1 MAIFFYFYISQ
12 IEVYM
17 KKLILIMVFFFLNF
31 IVNAQAAKILKSV
44 NNDGDVATFELDCS
58 VQFQT
63 LAKGLRYN
71 ITRHEFKG
79 PELKNNYRLL
89 LVMDGFYS
97 KTLNKTMTIS
107 AVLSDGTI
115 LEAKK
120 IIEDDG
126 FFDGACTLKIK
137 DPKALLEADIDKV
150 IVHADK
156 DVIYVLSEQNKSV
169 FKKNLSNV
177 INAK

>member
-1 MAIFFYFYISQ
+1 
-12 IEVYM
+12 M
-17 KKLILIMVFFFLNF
+17 KKVILILVFLIMNWS
-31 IVNAQAAKILKSV
+31 VNAQAAKILKSV
-44 NNDGDVATFELDCS
+44 NEAGDVATFELDCS
-58 VQFQT
+58 KQFQT
-63 LAKGLRYN
+63 LSKGLRYN

-79 PELKNNYRLL
+79 PEMKNSYRLL

-97 KTLNKTMTIS
+97 KTLNNTMTIS

-137 DPKALLEADIDKV
+137 DPKALLEANIDKV
-150 IVHADK
+150 IVRADK
-156 DVIYVLSEQNKSV
+156 DVVYILSEQNKAV
-169 FKKNLSNV
+169 FKKNL
-177 INAK
+177 NAIITAK

>member
-1 MAIFFYFYISQ
+1 MSQ
-12 IEVYM
+12 KEIHMRKVIVILVF
-17 KKLILIMVFFFLNF
+17 LIIGCG
-31 IVNAQAAKILKSV
+31 VNAQVAKIKKEV
-44 NNDGDVATFELDCS
+44 NEAGDVGSFELDCS

-79 PELKNNYRLL
+79 PELKNSYRLL

-115 LEAKK
+115 IEAKK

-156 DVIYVLSEQNKSV
+156 DVVYTLSAKNKEI
-169 FKKNLSNV
+169 FKKNLSNI

>member
-1 MAIFFYFYISQ
+1 
-12 IEVYM
+12 M
-17 KKLILIMVFFFLNF
+17 KKVIVVFVFLV
-31 IVNAQAAKILKSV
+31 IGISVNAQAAKIIKQVSEA
-44 NNDGDVATFELDCS
+44 GDVASFELDCS
-58 VQFQT
+58 VQFQS

-79 PELKNNYRLL
+79 PELKNSYRLL

-97 KTLNKTMTIS
+97 KTLNTTMTIS

-115 LEAKK
+115 IEAKK

-137 DPKALLEADIDKV
+137 DPKALLEANIDKV

-156 DVIYVLSEQNKSV
+156 DVVYTLSAKNKEV
-169 FKKNLSNV
+169 FKKNLSNI

>member
-1 MAIFFYFYISQ
+1 
-12 IEVYM
+12 M
-17 KKLILIMVFFFLNF
+17 KKVILIFVFLFVGLS
-31 IVNAQAAKILKSV
+31 VNAQAAKIKKEVSEA
-44 NNDGDVATFELDCS
+44 GDVASFELDCS
-58 VQFQT
+58 VQFQS

-79 PELKNNYRLL
+79 PELKNSYRLL

-107 AVLSDGTI
+107 AVLTDGTI
-115 LEAKK
+115 IEAKK

-126 FFDGACTLKIK
+126 FFDGACTVKIK
-137 DPKALLEADIDKV
+137 DPKALLEANIDKV

-156 DVIYVLSEQNKSV
+156 DVVYTLSAKNKAI
-169 FKKNLSNV
+169 FKQNLSNV

>member
-1 MAIFFYFYISQ
+1 
-12 IEVYM
+12 M
-17 KKLILIMVFFFLNF
+17 KKVILIFVFLFVGLS
-31 IVNAQAAKILKSV
+31 VNAQAAKIKKEVSEA
-44 NNDGDVATFELDCS
+44 GDVASFELDCS

-79 PELKNNYRLL
+79 PELKNSYRLL

-107 AVLSDGTI
+107 AVLTDGTI
-115 LEAKK
+115 IEAKK

-137 DPKALLEADIDKV
+137 DPKALLDANIDKV

-156 DVIYVLSEQNKSV
+156 DVVYTLSAKNKAV
-169 FKKNLSNV
+169 FKQNLSNV

>member
-1 MAIFFYFYISQ
+1 MFSFFAATLS
-12 IEVYM
+12 
-17 KKLILIMVFFFLNF
+17 
-31 IVNAQAAKILKSV
+31 VNAQAAKVIKGV
-44 NNDGDVATFELDCS
+44 NEAGDVATFELDCS
-58 VQFQT
+58 VKFQT

-79 PELKNNYRLL
+79 PDLKNSYRLL
-89 LVMDGFYS
+89 LVMDGFYA
-97 KTLNKTMTIS
+97 KTLNNTMTIS
-107 AVLSDGTI
+107 AVLTDGTI
-115 LEAKK
+115 IEAKK

-137 DPKALLEADIDKV
+137 DPKALLAADIDKV

-156 DVIYVLSEQNKSV
+156 DVVYTLSEQHKAV
-169 FKKNLSNV
+169 FKKNLRNI

>member
-1 MAIFFYFYISQ
+1 MKVIVIILSFFAFNVS
-12 IEVYM
+12 VY
-17 KKLILIMVFFFLNF
+17 
-31 IVNAQAAKILKSV
+31 AQTAKVLKSV
-44 NNDGDVATFELDCS
+44 NDAGDVATFELDCT
-58 VQFQT
+58 VKFQS

-79 PELKNNYRLL
+79 PEMKNTYRLL

-97 KTLNKTMTIS
+97 KTLNKEMTIS
-107 AVLSDGTI
+107 AVLSDGTV
-115 LEAKK
+115 LEARK
-120 IIEDDG
+120 IIENDG

-137 DPKALLEADIDKV
+137 DPKALLEANIDKV

-156 DVIYVLSEQNKSV
+156 DVVYPISVQNKAV
-169 FKKNLSNV
+169 FKKNLENI

>member
-1 MAIFFYFYISQ
+1 MSKK
-12 IEVYM
+12 EVHM
-17 KKLILIMVFFFLNF
+17 KKVIVVFVFLV
-31 IVNAQAAKILKSV
+31 IGISVNAQAAKIIKQVSEA
-44 NNDGDVATFELDCS
+44 GDVASFELDCS
-58 VQFQT
+58 VQFQS

-79 PELKNNYRLL
+79 PELKNSYRLL

-97 KTLNKTMTIS
+97 KTLNTTMTIS

-115 LEAKK
+115 IEAKK

-137 DPKALLEADIDKV
+137 DPKALLEANIDKV

-156 DVIYVLSEQNKSV
+156 DVVYTLSAKNKEV
-169 FKKNLSNV
+169 FKKNLSNI

>member
-1 MAIFFYFYISQ
+1 MSQ
-12 IEVYM
+12 KELHM
-17 KKLILIMVFFFLNF
+17 KKVIVMLVFLVASLN
-31 IVNAQAAKILKSV
+31 VNAQAKVLTSV
-44 NNDGDVATFELDCS
+44 NDAGDVATYELDCS
-58 VQFQT
+58 VKFQT

-79 PELKNNYRLL
+79 SELKNSYRLL

-97 KTLNKTMTIS
+97 KTLNNSMTIS
-107 AVLSDGTI
+107 AVLTDGTVI
-115 LEAKK
+115 EAKK

-137 DPKALLEADIDKV
+137 DPKALLEANIDKV

-156 DVIYVLSEQNKSV
+156 DVVYTLSAENKAL
-169 FKKNLSNV
+169 FKKNL
-177 INAK
+177 NAIITAK

>member
-1 MAIFFYFYISQ
+1 
-12 IEVYM
+12 
-17 KKLILIMVFFFLNF
+17 
-31 IVNAQAAKILKSV
+31 AKIITSV
-44 NNDGDVATFELDCS
+44 NDAGDVATYELDCS
-58 VQFQT
+58 VRFQS

-79 PELKNNYRLL
+79 PEMKNSYRLL

-97 KTLNKTMTIS
+97 KTLNKEMTIS
-107 AVLSDGTI
+107 AVLSDGTV
-115 LEAKK
+115 LEARK

-137 DPKALLEADIDKV
+137 DPKALLKADIDKV

-156 DVIYVLSEQNKSV
+156 DVVYSISEPNKTL
-169 FKKNLSNV
+169 FKKNLEN
-177 INAK
+177 IIKAK

>member
-1 MAIFFYFYISQ
+1 
-12 IEVYM
+12 M
-17 KKLILIMVFFFLNF
+17 KVIMVLISFFMAS
-31 IVNAQAAKILKSV
+31 ISINAQAKVITSV
-44 NNDGDVATFELDCS
+44 NDAGDVATYELDCS
-58 VQFQT
+58 VKFQT

-79 PELKNNYRLL
+79 PEIKNSYRLL

-97 KTLNKTMTIS
+97 KTLNKEMTIS
-107 AVLSDGTI
+107 AVLSDGTVI
-115 LEAKK
+115 EAKK

-137 DPKALLEADIDKV
+137 DPQALLNANIDKV

-156 DVIYVLSEQNKSV
+156 DVVYQLSAQNKAI
-169 FKKNLSNV
+169 FKKNLNNI

>member
-1 MAIFFYFYISQ
+1 MSQ
-12 IEVYM
+12 KELHM
-17 KKLILIMVFFFLNF
+17 KKVIVLLVFLAAGLN
-31 IVNAQAAKILKSV
+31 VNAQAKVLTSV
-44 NNDGDVATFELDCS
+44 NDAGDVATYELDCS
-58 VQFQT
+58 VKFQT

-79 PELKNNYRLL
+79 PDLKNSYRLM

-97 KTLNKTMTIS
+97 KTLNNSMTIS
-107 AVLSDGTI
+107 AVLSDGTVI
-115 LEAKK
+115 EAKK

-137 DPKALLEADIDKV
+137 DPKALLAANIDKV

-156 DVIYVLSEQNKSV
+156 DVVYTLSAQNKAI
-169 FKKNLSNV
+169 FKKNL
-177 INAK
+177 NAIITAK

>member
-1 MAIFFYFYISQ
+1 MSKK
-12 IEVYM
+12 EVHM
-17 KKLILIMVFFFLNF
+17 KKVILILAFLLIN
-31 IVNAQAAKILKSV
+31 ISVNAQAKVLTSINEA
-44 NNDGDVATFELDCS
+44 DDVATFELDCS

-79 PELKNNYRLL
+79 PEMKNSYRLL

-97 KTLNKTMTIS
+97 KTLNNSMTIS

-137 DPKALLEADIDKV
+137 DPKALLEANIDKV
-150 IVHADK
+150 IIHADK
-156 DVIYVLSEQNKSV
+156 DVVYTLSAQNKAA
-169 FKKNLSNV
+169 FKKNL
-177 INAK
+177 NAIITAK

>member
-1 MAIFFYFYISQ
+1 
-12 IEVYM
+12 M
-17 KKLILIMVFFFLNF
+17 KKVILIFAFLAVN
-31 IVNAQAAKILKSV
+31 ITLNAQAKVLTSV
-44 NNDGDVATFELDCS
+44 NEAGDVATYELDCS
-58 VQFQT
+58 VQFQS

-79 PELKNNYRLL
+79 TEMKNSYRLM

-115 LEAKK
+115 IEAKK

-137 DPKALLEADIDKV
+137 DPKALLEANIVKV

-156 DVIYVLSEQNKSV
+156 DVVYTLSAKNKEV
-169 FKKNLSNV
+169 FKKNLSNI

>member
-1 MAIFFYFYISQ
+1 
-12 IEVYM
+12 M
-17 KKLILIMVFFFLNF
+17 KKGVLVLVFSIIGFT
-31 IVNAQAAKILKSV
+31 VSAQAAKIVKGV
-44 NNDGDVATFELDCS
+44 NEAGDVASFELDCS

-79 PELKNNYRLL
+79 PEMKNSYRLL

-107 AVLSDGTI
+107 AVLNDGTI
-115 LEAKK
+115 IEAKK
-120 IIEDDG
+120 IIEEDG

-137 DPKALLEADIDKV
+137 NPKALLEANIDKV

-156 DVIYVLSEQNKSV
+156 DVVYILSAKNKEV
-169 FKKNLSNV
+169 FKENLTNI

>member
-1 MAIFFYFYISQ
+1 MSQ
-12 IEVYM
+12 KELHM
-17 KKLILIMVFFFLNF
+17 KKVIIMLVFLVAGLN
-31 IVNAQAAKILKSV
+31 VNAQAKVLTSV
-44 NNDGDVATFELDCS
+44 NDVGDVATYELDCS
-58 VQFQT
+58 VKFQT

-79 PELKNNYRLL
+79 PELKNSYRLL

-97 KTLNKTMTIS
+97 KTLNNSMTIS
-107 AVLSDGTI
+107 AVLTDGTVI
-115 LEAKK
+115 EAKK

-137 DPKALLEADIDKV
+137 DPKSLLEANIDKV

-156 DVIYVLSEQNKSV
+156 DVVYTLSEQNKAL
-169 FKKNLSNV
+169 FKKNL
-177 INAK
+177 NAIITAK

>member
-1 MAIFFYFYISQ
+1 MSNNEIH
-12 IEVYM
+12 M
-17 KKLILIMVFFFLNF
+17 KNNILVLVFLLITI
-31 IVNAQAAKILKSV
+31 SV
-44 NNDGDVATFELDCS
+44 NSQVVDVKSSVNDTGDVATFELDCS
-58 VQFQT
+58 VKFPS

-79 PELKNNYRLL
+79 PEMKNSYRLM

-97 KTLNKTMTIS
+97 KTLNNSMTIA
-107 AVLSDGTI
+107 AVLNDGTI
-115 LEAKK
+115 IEAKK
-120 IIEDDG
+120 IIEEDG

-137 DPKALLEADIDKV
+137 DPKALLEANIDKV

-156 DVIYVLSEQNKSV
+156 DVIYSLSDKSKSD
-169 FKKNLSNV
+169 FKKNLKAI

>member
-1 MAIFFYFYISQ
+1 
-12 IEVYM
+12 M
-17 KKLILIMVFFFLNF
+17 KVILIIVSFFAS
-31 IVNAQAAKILKSV
+31 ISINAQAAEILKSV
-44 NNDGDVATFELDCS
+44 NEAGDVATFELDCS
-58 VQFQT
+58 VAFQP

-79 PELKNNYRLL
+79 PEMKNSYRLL

-97 KTLNKTMTIS
+97 KTLNKEMTIS
-107 AVLSDGTI
+107 AVLGNGTVI
-115 LEAKK
+115 EAKK

-137 DPKALLEADIDKV
+137 DPQGLASQNIEKV

-156 DVIYVLSEQNKSV
+156 DVVYQISEQNRAI
-169 FKKNLSNV
+169 FKKNLINV

>member
-1 MAIFFYFYISQ
+1 MSQ
-12 IEVYM
+12 KELHM
-17 KKLILIMVFFFLNF
+17 KKVMVMLVFL
-31 IVNAQAAKILKSV
+31 VAVLDANAQAKILTSV
-44 NNDGDVATFELDCS
+44 NDAGDVATYELDCTIK
-58 VQFQT
+58 FQT

-79 PELKNNYRLL
+79 PEMKNSYRLM

-97 KTLNKTMTIS
+97 KTLNNSMTIS
-107 AVLSDGTI
+107 AVLSDGTVI
-115 LEAKK
+115 EARK

-137 DPKALLEADIDKV
+137 DPKALLEANIDKV

-156 DVIYVLSEQNKSV
+156 DVVYTLSAENKAI
-169 FKKNLSNV
+169 FKKNLNNI

>member
-1 MAIFFYFYISQ
+1 
-12 IEVYM
+12 M
-17 KKLILIMVFFFLNF
+17 KKGVLILVFSIIGFT
-31 IVNAQAAKILKSV
+31 VNAQAAKIVKGV
-44 NNDGDVATFELDCS
+44 NEAGDVASFELDCS

-79 PELKNNYRLL
+79 SEMKNSYRLL

-97 KTLNKTMTIS
+97 KTLNKTMAIS
-107 AVLSDGTI
+107 AVLNDGTI
-115 LEAKK
+115 IEAKK
-120 IIEDDG
+120 IIEEDG

-137 DPKALLEADIDKV
+137 NPKALLEANIDKV

-156 DVIYVLSEQNKSV
+156 DVVYTLSAKNKEV
-169 FKKNLSNV
+169 FKENLTNI

>member
-1 MAIFFYFYISQ
+1 MSQ
-12 IEVYM
+12 KEVHM
-17 KKLILIMVFFFLNF
+17 KKVVLIFVFLI
-31 IVNAQAAKILKSV
+31 IGISVNAQAAKIIKQVSEA
-44 NNDGDVATFELDCS
+44 GDVASFELDCS
-58 VQFQT
+58 VHFQS

-79 PELKNNYRLL
+79 PELKNSYRLM

-115 LEAKK
+115 IEAKK

-137 DPKALLEADIDKV
+137 DPKALLKANIDKV

-156 DVIYVLSEQNKSV
+156 DVVYTLSQKNKDV
-169 FKKNLSNV
+169 FKQNLKNV

>member
-1 MAIFFYFYISQ
+1 MKIVLFLMLFFVASLSI
-12 IEVYM
+12 
-17 KKLILIMVFFFLNF
+17 
-31 IVNAQAAKILKSV
+31 NAQAAKVLTSV
-44 NNDGDVATFELDCS
+44 NEAGDVATYELDCS
-58 VQFQT
+58 VKFQV

-79 PELKNNYRLL
+79 PELKNSYRLM

-115 LEAKK
+115 IEAKK

-137 DPKALLEADIDKV
+137 DPQALLAANIDKV

-156 DVIYVLSEQNKSV
+156 DVVYNLSEQNKAV
-169 FKKNLSNV
+169 FKKNLSNI